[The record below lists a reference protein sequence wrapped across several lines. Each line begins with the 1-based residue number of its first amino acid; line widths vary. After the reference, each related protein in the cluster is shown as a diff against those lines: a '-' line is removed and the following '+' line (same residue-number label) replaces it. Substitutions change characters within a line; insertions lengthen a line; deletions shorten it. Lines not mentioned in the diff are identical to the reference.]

1 MKRPL
6 PLLATT
12 ALGLALLTAP
22 VHAAT
27 LTITASADAHVQ
39 ADQPGTNY
47 GTATGLRV
55 DGSPVSTAYL
65 RFDVTSL
72 SAPPFNVKLR
82 VFVNTSGTT
91 GVTLSAVDGAWT
103 ENGVTYANAPAV
115 GASLGSSGA
124 LTAGTWVSYDVTTRV
139 SANGSYSFALTTTAT
154 SSRTFDSREGTNPPQ
169 LVVEETAPPPA
180 PGPADS
186 YVQSDQPTTNFG
198 TAAGLKVDGSPATS
212 AYLRFDVTGLSEPP
226 FKATLRVFNRT
237 SGTTGLDLYF
247 VPDNNWYENAITYA
261 NAPPTGNWLASS
273 GSLAANAW
281 VSFDVTTAVRGNGK
295 FSFAVT
301 TTSTSSR
308 TIDSREGENPPEL
321 VFEDAPP
328 PVPPGT
334 PVVIA
339 AGDAACA
346 PDDPNYNGGIGTA
359 TKCRMKFVSDL
370 AVAASPT
377 SVFML
382 GDAQYNGGQL
392 ANFQASYD
400 PTWGRLKSI
409 TRPVIGNH
417 EYGTSG
423 AGGYFTY
430 FGNAATPRQ
439 PGCVKNC
446 EGWYSFDIGTWHV
459 VVLNSEC
466 ATISGGTGC
475 AVGSPQQQWLAADL
489 AAHPATCTAALL
501 HRPRWS
507 SNSFGYAD
515 TAPLVDTMYAAGVD
529 LMLAGHAHSY
539 ERFAGQTPSGAL
551 DTATG
556 IQEFVV
562 GTGGSFFTG
571 FASAVPNSLVRRA
584 NVFGALKLT
593 LLPTG
598 YNWEFLADPATPFTD
613 SGSASCH

>member
-1 MKRPL
+1 MKK
-6 PLLATT
+6 PLLVLATS

-22 VHAAT
+22 VHAT
-27 LTITASADAHVQ
+27 TTTITASADAHVQ

-47 GTATGLRV
+47 GTAIGLRV

-65 RFDVTSL
+65 RFDVTGL

-82 VFVNTSGTT
+82 VFVNTSGST
-91 GVTLSAVDGAWT
+91 GVTLSAVDGVWT
-103 ENGVTYANAPAV
+103 ESGLTYSNAPAV
-115 GASLGSSGA
+115 GAALGASGA

-139 SANGSYSFALTTTAT
+139 SANGSYSFALTTTSS
-154 SSRTFDSREGTNPPQ
+154 SSRTFDSRESVNPPQ
-169 LVVEETAPPPA
+169 LVVEDTAPPPA
-180 PGPADS
+180 PGPADA
-186 YVQSDQPTTNFG
+186 YVQADQPSSNFG
-198 TAAGLKVDGSPATS
+198 TATILRVDASPATS
-212 AYLRFDVTGLSEPP
+212 AYLRFDVTGLSVPP

-247 VPDNNWYENAITYA
+247 VPDTSWHETGITYA

-273 GSLAANAW
+273 GSLAADTW
-281 VSFDVTTAVRGNGK
+281 VSFDVTTAVRANGK
-295 FSFAVT
+295 HSFAIT

-308 TIDSREGENPPEL
+308 TIDSREGSNEPEL

-328 PVPPGT
+328 PPPPGT
-334 PVVIA
+334 PVVMV

-346 PDDPNYNGGIGTA
+346 PDDPNYNGGLGTS
-359 TKCRMKFVSDL
+359 TKCRMKAVSDVAL
-370 AVAASPT
+370 AASPT
-377 SVFML
+377 AVFMV

-400 PTWGRLKSI
+400 PTWGRMKSI

-417 EYGTSG
+417 EYGTTG

-430 FGNAATPRQ
+430 FGDAATPRQ
-439 PGCVKNC
+439 PGCVRNC

-466 ATISGGTGC
+466 ARISGGTGC
-475 AVGSPQQQWLAADL
+475 ALGSPQQQWLTADL
-489 AAHPATCTAALL
+489 AAHPAACTAALL
-501 HRPRWS
+501 HKPRWS
-507 SNSFGYAD
+507 SNSFGSAD
-515 TAPLVDTMYAAGVD
+515 TAPLIDTMYAAGVD
-529 LMLAGHAHSY
+529 LLLAGHAHSY
-539 ERFAGQTPSGAL
+539 ERFAAQTPSGAL
-551 DTATG
+551 DNATG

-571 FASAVPNSLVRRA
+571 FAAALPNSLVRKA

-593 LLPTG
+593 LRPTG
-598 YNWEFLADPATPFTD
+598 YDWEFAADPLTPFAD
-613 SGSASCH
+613 SGAATCH